1 MWHTGLVALGM
12 WDLPGSGIEPMWP
25 ALAGRLLT
33 TGSTREAKT
42 RSPIQY
48 ESEFMF
54 VYVLGSAVISLFYM

>member
-1 MWHTGLVALGM
+1 
-12 WDLPGSGIEPMWP
+12 MWP

-54 VYVLGSAVISLFYM
+54 VYVLGSAVI